1 MFVSSLSAPLTV
13 MPACRGAST
22 ELPSDTATTPV
33 TRVVP
38 MDSMD
43 GVSLGSSCGTLG
55 AHLASNY
62 VFQWAHFLW
71 LSCCCSV
78 GKSCLAL
85 YDLMDCSM
93 PGSSVCGILQAKILE
108 WVAFSSPGDLPNPG
122 IESMSPALAGWFF
135 TTETQGKTFL
145 FLPVLSVRAT

>member
-1 MFVSSLSAPLTV
+1 MSSLSALLTV
-13 MPACRGAST
+13 MPAFRGAST
-22 ELPSDTATTPV
+22 ELPSDVATPV

-62 VFQWAHFLW
+62 VFQGAHFLQ
-71 LSCCCSV
+71 LSCCSV

-93 PGSSVCGILQAKILE
+93 PGSSVCGTL
-108 WVAFSSPGDLPNPG
+108 
-122 IESMSPALAGWFF
+122 
-135 TTETQGKTFL
+135 
-145 FLPVLSVRAT
+145 